1 MRRREFV
8 TGLGGTMAWPLATRA
23 QQPPTPPV
31 IGFLDAGSL
40 ETRREFVAGV
50 HRGLSETGYVEG
62 RNLGVEYRWAEY
74 RLDRLRALA
83 DDLVSRHVAVIV
95 APQTPAAFAAKA
107 ATKSIPIVFLIGID
121 PVELGLVASLNRPGG
136 NLTGI
141 SNLAVELTTK
151 RLELMHK
158 VVPAATPIAF
168 LVNPTAPV
176 TEPET
181 RELRVAARTLGVR
194 LLILNAGD
202 PSEFEAAFATLV
214 REGAGGLLVSGDTVF
229 LNNYDPLVALAARH
243 RVPAMYPDRKHT
255 AAGGLISYGTNRPE
269 SFRLVGVYTGRVLK
283 GEKPADL
290 PVQLASRLELI
301 INVKIANALG
311 LTIPETLLAIADE
324 VIQ

>member
-1 MRRREFV
+1 MNRRDFIA
-8 TGLGGTMAWPLATRA
+8 GLGAAVWPVVARA
-23 QQPPTPPV
+23 QSALPV
-31 IGFLDAGSL
+31 IGFIDVGSL
-40 ETRREFVAGV
+40 ETHREFVAGV

-74 RLDRLRALA
+74 HVDRLRALA
-83 DDLVSRHVAVIV
+83 TILVRRQVAVIV

-121 PVELGLVASLNRPGG
+121 PVENGLVASLNRPGG

-141 SNLAVELTTK
+141 SNLAIALTTK
-151 RLELMHK
+151 RLELMHE
-158 VVPAATPIAF
+158 VVPAATSIAF

-176 TEPET
+176 TTEPET
-181 RELRVAARTLGVR
+181 RELQAAARTLGVR
-194 LLILNAGD
+194 LLIVNAGD

-229 LNNYDPLVALAARH
+229 LNNPDALVALAARH

-255 AAGGLISYGTNRPE
+255 AAGGLMSMERTVPSCLPRWRLYRPRAE
-269 SFRLVGVYTGRVLK
+269 GRETGH
-283 GEKPADL
+283 L
-290 PVQLASRLELI
+290 PIIRPTKFEFI
-301 INVKIANALG
+301 INLKTAKALG
-311 LTIPETLLAIADE
+311 LTIPETLLATADE

>member
-1 MRRREFV
+1 MRRREFIA
-8 TGLGGTMAWPLATRA
+8 GLGSAAAWPVAGRA
-23 QQPPTPPV
+23 QQPMVPV
-31 IGFLDAGSL
+31 IGFLDVGSL
-40 ETRREFVAGV
+40 ETHREFVAGV

-62 RNLGVEYRWAEY
+62 RNLRVEYRWADY
-74 RLDRLRALA
+74 HVDRLRALA
-83 DDLVSRHVAVIV
+83 DDLVRRQVAVIV
-95 APQTPAAFAAKA
+95 APQTPSAFAAKA
-107 ATKSIPIVFLIGID
+107 ATQSIPIVFLIGID

-141 SNLAVELTTK
+141 SNLAIALTTK

-158 VVPAATPIAF
+158 VVPEATSIAF

-176 TEPET
+176 TTEPEM

-194 LLILNAGD
+194 PLILNASD

-214 REGAGGLLVSGDTVF
+214 RERAGGLLVSGDTVF

-243 RVPAMYPDRKHT
+243 RVPTMYPDRKHT
-255 AAGGLISYGTNRPE
+255 AAGGLISYGADRPE
-269 SFRLVGVYTGRVLK
+269 SFRFVGVYTGRVLK

-290 PVQLASRLELI
+290 PIIRPTKFELV
-301 INVKIANALG
+301 INLKTANSLG
-311 LTIPETLLAIADE
+311 LTVPETLLATADE